1 MEARKGECL
10 TNLKALFAR
19 RRNKP
24 KAVAFVD
31 FEHWFYSYRNLYHM
45 TPDIGGWY
53 RSLSESYDLTDV
65 LFFGAFAQADL
76 KFQMGNIR
84 EITNTII
91 ATDNESRFHK
101 KDMTDFVMLDS
112 IYQRVLERGHEEVYI
127 LFTGDGHFQSVVR
140 YLTQKCHK
148 DVLVY
153 GVKDAF
159 SRQLQAVATR
169 TVQLPADD
177 EAITGCFALI
187 VNNFSYI
194 AEHPQRNIIPTF
206 QNTVAAV
213 ARHNGVNSDIVHM
226 ALEKML
232 KLGYIQKKDYRV
244 EFNRTVKALSADW
257 EALHK
262 AGLWEYPV

>member
-1 MEARKGECL
+1 
-10 TNLKALFAR
+10 
-19 RRNKP
+19 
-24 KAVAFVD
+24 
-31 FEHWFYSYRNLYHM
+31 M

-187 VNNFSYI
+187 VSNFSYI